1 MISLESL
8 RGLYRSSPSPSDLSS
23 DREPE
28 ARVAV
33 VTCMDHQLRPERS
46 LGIPSGRAHLVRNAG
61 GRVTEDAL
69 RSLVLAW
76 SQLDVTEIVV
86 IHHTGCGIA
95 SVTDQKIRGDL
106 RGGRGG
112 GAASLN

>member
-46 LGIPSGRAHLVRNAG
+46 LGIPSGRAHVVRNAG
-61 GRVTEDAL
+61 GRVPDDAL
-69 RSLVLAW
+69 RSLVLAP
-76 SQLDVTEIVV
+76 SPLDPAEIVV
-86 IHHTGCGIA
+86 VHHTQCRLVRATHPGTHHPLPDAIHADA
-95 SVTDQKIRGDL
+95 S
-106 RGGRGG
+106 
-112 GAASLN
+112 